1 MYANIKSIT
10 ITTIRRTNTV
20 FSEISMH
27 LKRESKAI
35 VSKITI
41 PKEIVVRYIFRSED
55 NTLIEVSC
63 FDASTKSLYDAS
75 SGQEGIFLINPST
88 IRAPIRLIANP
99 IK

>member
-1 MYANIKSIT
+1 MYAIIKRT
-10 ITTIRRTNTV
+10 IKTMIRKINTV

-63 FDASTKSLYDAS
+63 FDASTKSSYDSS

>member
-1 MYANIKSIT
+1 MYANIKSTTNI
-10 ITTIRRTNTV
+10 TIRRTNTV

-41 PKEIVVRYIFRSED
+41 PKEIVVRYIFRSEE

-63 FDASTKSLYDAS
+63 FDASTKSSYGTS
-75 SGQEGIFLINPST
+75 FG
-88 IRAPIRLIANP
+88 
-99 IK
+99 